1 MSVGLSKDQFSAG
14 PISAL
19 GNRTYTDST
28 GDKCHL
34 RLGTC
39 HWDHSV
45 ALSENVPKLKL
56 IFALLVVEDATP
68 ARSPHH
74 KSNPVRSL

>member
-45 ALSENVPKLKL
+45 ALSENVPKLK
-56 IFALLVVEDATP
+56 
-68 ARSPHH
+68 
-74 KSNPVRSL
+74 